1 MTNKKTG
8 RFLEAIDKA
17 IPESFVTSFS
27 LRDDIVHRQDAW
39 SNGMNQAFKIN
50 VKTGKQMEES
60 IDSREFEELRVVDR
74 NPSSLILHQDIRL
87 ENVGPKLNS
96 VNLTGYSFDD

>member
-1 MTNKKTG
+1 M
-8 RFLEAIDKA
+8 D
-17 IPESFVTSFS
+17 
-27 LRDDIVHRQDAW
+27 
-39 SNGMNQAFKIN
+39 QAFKID
-50 VKTGKQMEES
+50 VKTGKVMEES
-60 IDSREFEELRVVDR
+60 IDSREFEELRVIDR